1 MKAIIVDDDSF
12 IRQVLKMMLTE
23 LSIEVVNESGTL
35 ADGANAIKTKPA
47 DVVFLDIMLPDGSGL
62 DLIKEVK
69 SSQPECKILMISG
82 SATKDKV
89 QDSVSQGANGFIV
102 KPFNANV
109 VVKNI
114 ATSLN
119 IDIPDDFSG

>member
-1 MKAIIVDDDSF
+1 VKAIIVDDDSF
-12 IRQVLKMMLTE
+12 IRQVLRMILGE
-23 LSIEVVNESGTL
+23 LSIEVANESATFKAAKQAI
-35 ADGANAIKTKPA
+35 ADYSV

-62 DLIKEVK
+62 DLVQEVK
-69 SSQPECKILMISG
+69 SIQPECKVLMISG

-89 QDSVSQGANGFIV
+89 QESVSQGADGFIV

-114 ATSLN
+114 ATSL
-119 IDIPDDFSG
+119 DIEVPGDYGT

>member
-12 IRQVLKMMLTE
+12 IRQVLRMMLDE
-23 LSIEVVNESGTL
+23 LSIEVVNESGSL
-35 ADGANAIKTKPA
+35 GEGRSAIKDFPA
-47 DVVFLDIMLPDGSGL
+47 DVVFLDIMLPDGSGI

-69 SSQPECKILMISG
+69 AAQPECKILMISG

-89 QDSVSQGANGFIV
+89 QNSISDGANGFIV
-102 KPFNANV
+102 KPFNANA

-114 ATSLN
+114 ANSLN
-119 IDIPDDFSG
+119 IDIPDDYAT